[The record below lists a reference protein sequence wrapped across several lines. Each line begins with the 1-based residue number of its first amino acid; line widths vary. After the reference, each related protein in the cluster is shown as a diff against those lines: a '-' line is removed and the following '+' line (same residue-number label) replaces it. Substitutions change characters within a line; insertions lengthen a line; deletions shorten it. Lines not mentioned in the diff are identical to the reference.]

1 MTQIIRVIF
10 TSVELIIIIKV
21 AVAALLGAVVGLER
35 ELARKVAGIRTHSL
49 VCLASALFTSISVD
63 AFKSYIG
70 SVGYDPSRIISNI
83 VVGIGFIGA
92 GAILR
97 NGSKVEGTTT
107 AASLWAIA
115 AIGVTVGVGMFKEAV
130 VITVLI
136 YVVLQIVWLAEEK
149 MRIRWGRIYKPKEEV
164 SE

>member
-1 MTQIIRVIF
+1 M
-10 TSVELIIIIKV
+10 VETIIIIKV
-21 AVAALLGAVVGLER
+21 AVAALLGAVVGFER
-35 ELARKVAGIRTHSL
+35 ELARKVAGIRTHAL

-63 AFKSYIG
+63 AFREYVG

-83 VVGIGFIGA
+83 IVGIGFIGA

-97 NGSKVEGTTT
+97 HGSKVEGTTT

-115 AIGVTVGVGMFKEAV
+115 AVGVTVGVGLFKEAV

-136 YVVLQIVWLAEEK
+136 YAVLYVVWFIEQK
-149 MRIRWGRIYKPKEEV
+149 MRVKFGPIYKPEETD
-164 SE
+164 EP

>member
-1 MTQIIRVIF
+1 MI
-10 TSVELIIIIKV
+10 EYIIITKV
-21 AVAALLGAVVGLER
+21 AVAALLGAVVGFER
-35 ELARKVAGIRTHSL
+35 ELARKVAGIRTHAL

-63 AFKSYIG
+63 AFKAYIG

-92 GAILR
+92 GAILKH
-97 NGSKVEGTTT
+97 GSKVEGTTT

-115 AIGVTVGVGMFKEAV
+115 AIGVTVGVGLFKEAV

-136 YVVLQIVWLAEEK
+136 YVVLQIVWVIEQK
-149 MRIRWGRIYKPKEEV
+149 MRIKFGPIYKRPENGD
-164 SE
+164 SEN

>member
-1 MTQIIRVIF
+1 M
-10 TSVELIIIIKV
+10 ELIIIIKV
-21 AVAALLGAVVGLER
+21 ALAAFLGAVVGFER

-63 AFKSYIG
+63 AFKQYLG
-70 SVGYDPSRIISNI
+70 TMGYDPSRIISNI

-92 GAILR
+92 GAILKH
-97 NGSKVEGTTT
+97 GSKVEGTTT

-115 AIGVTVGVGMFKEAV
+115 AIGVTVGVGLFKEAV

-136 YVVLQIVWLAEEK
+136 YTVLQVVWIIEQK
-149 MRIRWGRIYKPKEEV
+149 MRTKLGPIYKPEDNDQEN
-164 SE
+164 